1 MRQAIFASLA
11 VVLLLAYPFLMQS
24 LAERG
29 WHGFLPWLLA
39 GILGWR
45 ALRVRSRAERW
56 LWAGLS
62 VALVIGVLWLGP
74 VVTKTVPGVTFL
86 LLAWVFGRTLRSLP
100 PLIERMVRL
109 QFKDIPP
116 HLLAYTRR
124 LTQIWTVFF
133 VLLALLSF
141 ALTWLASEQ
150 VWTWFHGIGIY
161 LLIGLLMLG
170 EYLYRR
176 WRFPDLDRAPPPHET
191 LREVIKHG
199 KSLWKNS

>member
-1 MRQAIFASLA
+1 MRQAIFASIA
-11 VVLLLAYPFLMQS
+11 VALLLAYPFLFQA

-29 WHGFLPWLLA
+29 WHRFLPWLLA

-45 ALRVRSRAERW
+45 ALRTQATAERL
-56 LWAGLS
+56 LWGGLS
-62 VALVIGVLWLGP
+62 LALVIGMLWLGP
-74 VVTKTVPGVTFL
+74 AVTKTVPGVTFL
-86 LLAWVFGRTLRSLP
+86 LLAWVFGRTLRSPP

-124 LTQIWTVFF
+124 LTQLWTAFF
-133 VLLALLSF
+133 LVLALVSF
-141 ALTWLASEQ
+141 ALTFLAAGQ

-161 LLIGLLMLG
+161 LLIGLLITG

-176 WRFPDLDRAPPPHET
+176 WRFPDLDRVPPPHET
-191 LREVIKHG
+191 LREVLKHG